1 MADVGQIDILPT
13 LAEEHGF
20 YPIPVE
26 ITQCHTWLMF
36 IRFYELENKTSPVN
50 MEICLPGRSAI
61 RVEFDIKVNQFV
73 CSMLTEDGGL
83 MRVCHAWPS
92 LLVAKVAAVLGV
104 SPDLQLDACK
114 DYFYVCGETL
124 GDSESY
130 YVNSVIT
137 AALKKKYGASSVW
150 TNLGMSE
157 CWTVNIDQGRPLPSN
172 LPDVRFAHEVEND
185 YTKTELVSG
194 GCTCCIV

>member
-92 LLVAKVAAVLGV
+92 LLVAKVAAVLGI
-104 SPDLQLDACK
+104 SPDLQLDVCK
-114 DYFYVCGETL
+114 DCFYVSDEML
-124 GDSESY
+124 GDLESH
-130 YVNSVIT
+130 YVNSVIVK
-137 AALKKKYGASSVW
+137 ALKKKYGASSVW
-150 TNLGMSE
+150 TELGMSE
-157 CWTVNIDQGRPLPSN
+157 RWIVNIEQGRPLPLN
-172 LPDVRFAHEVEND
+172 LPDVRFAHEIEDVYENPRIMSR
-185 YTKTELVSG
+185 E
-194 GCTCCIV
+194 CRCCIV